1 MQKDSDI
8 LYEIRL
14 ARNDGKIASK
24 PSNLFG

>member
-14 ARNDGKIASK
+14 ARYDRRNASK